1 MNQDMKAEILN
12 LKLTLSTYFQRL
24 EYAAIQD
31 DERIGPQEAKAIK
44 RIEKAMNRFAKELD
58 KITT

>member
-1 MNQDMKAEILN
+1 MNPYMNAEILN
-12 LKLTLSTYFQRL
+12 LRLTLNTYLQRIQ
-24 EYAAIQD
+24 YASIQD
-31 DERIGPQEAKAIK
+31 DEKISPQEAKAIK